1 MLLFFASKKESGW
14 SYWSAARKK
23 PQISG
28 WVHLCK
34 TDRQRLYHPHISRA
48 WWDLYATFRGNT
60 VEQAAHRFFSKHL
73 WPQTTEEKNFA
84 VRMRIKQAKQLKNVE
99 SFYHPK
105 TKLVIDEVLKMTHYQ
120 TSHFLVLGLEP
131 LYFVRP
137 VQHLGVYDSHQLP
150 SSWKRR
156 ARSPM
161 FALVTASPSFASREA
176 VRQGTPWE
184 ALRQGKPWEAAPCL
198 SKRII
203 CSRFY
208 QHASPGVNISSLSNV
223 RIDLYRYQQFQPL
236 KVIEVAVNIKI
247 SYLSFF

>member
-1 MLLFFASKKESGW
+1 
-14 SYWSAARKK
+14 
-23 PQISG
+23 
-28 WVHLCK
+28 
-34 TDRQRLYHPHISRA
+34 
-48 WWDLYATFRGNT
+48 
-60 VEQAAHRFFSKHL
+60 
-73 WPQTTEEKNFA
+73 
-84 VRMRIKQAKQLKNVE
+84 MRIKQAKQLKNVE

-161 FALVTASPSFASREA
+161 FAFVTASPSFASREA

-247 SYLSFF
+247 SYLNSNTKYLF